1 MKNTMKD
8 TIEQLIKLV
17 DKNKLSVVVG
27 AGFSKNAS
35 PKYLS
40 WKELLMDMILEM
52 FGSMARNTAEYARIR
67 DTDNEQLFWNCFV
80 DQIIAE
86 KGYLN
91 IASEYIKRHGYR
103 EIIDDY
109 IEARTPLVIKE
120 QDKYFAKL
128 NDEKYEVDLT
138 THEYLL
144 DVKWNN
150 VYTFNYDNL
159 LDIAGGADRNE
170 ELEAEKKSLNLR
182 ITQIDS
188 RLREIHKELEKIKIA
203 EEPNQFEFD
212 DVFNEKE
219 SLVSSSVDPEKL
231 EPIKEQQESLVEERG
246 KLLEE
251 KGICK
256 RTIESFEKEQEG
268 LYLLVSKSFDLSLR
282 KQKNLIKLHGTVRTP
297 ENDTYGFDND
307 PHCHYIIASHDY
319 EQYKEKHE
327 AFVNLMRIALLQD
340 SFCLIGFSGDDPN
353 FMSWLSWVKDILD
366 RRGTENNE
374 EKIFFIDASGIPL
387 NEGKKIFFKNHYI
400 KHIALFDNPKEATTN
415 NIKQELK
422 QLFKKLNSEGNAVKA
437 NLQYTNIWQ
446 NYKLSPPKNDNS
458 YLYGIKRQM
467 IREVWDSR
475 KFNRLPKI
483 KLDFTGYKQ
492 RVIRE
497 IVRQADKGKFDED
510 TSKLFI
516 LALYGD
522 FLPLDEHIDN
532 GKLEL
537 LRDMFNSD
545 TDIGK
550 EFELLYIRNLNL
562 TAQDLSEYTSNNTTD
577 AIIYE
582 SLLSAAF
589 HLDFDSMYQQLNQWS
604 PEELSWKSR
613 VIALNSYFNLKND
626 ASINDIEK
634 SSETNIQEYRY
645 YLDTILNASF
655 GVEWWSKS
663 DKFYLNFDEK
673 RKTICKELNRLDE
686 NTQYLIEKLSK
697 QKVEITPRGNT
708 NITYHF
714 GGQMALEYSIQYLQ
728 VINEIGLPLCKFR
741 INFLKK
747 EEWYL
752 VFKNTYTLYPYPC
765 LFYSLQ
771 FGTEENFMRRV
782 AEDYVYSNEL
792 SDIHTDILSYCLKA
806 YSMEHTPQNIKMG
819 ILSFTPLFFKVVHSK
834 LWKEDFGKIVKTFDL
849 KKRDINREIGNPENY
864 FLRAGLLHT
873 SSQPLKLNIANKI
886 LSLGNKIDEVD
897 NRILIAA
904 LSNLSKSYKRQVKS
918 KYIDQLIESAEQVS
932 QYFVLFN
939 LKDLLSQEQVDK
951 VALRLLDFDFKNC
964 HEEKMFEASSR
975 IAKANSSLSRTIED
989 EIIESKLLW
998 HNGISF
1004 DENHKPIIAHGGG
1017 FLKITR
1023 LQENLNFV
1031 DSPIIKLFNKLK
1043 KSFADIVDEIKSST
1057 EKESGLPFMEPYWSK
1072 LLLEMQLF
1080 LRTNQSILQFR
1091 KDYDKITQLVE
1102 KAYYQLNKTN
1112 SIMDGLVSSNDYK
1125 VRESI
1130 QKLVYEAASFGINK
1144 YTSEYLVIV
1153 NRIASKANPG
1163 LNSCINNFASVVK
1176 SYTKE
1181 IEPELF
1187 KPFVKQI
1194 LEDYAGYFS
1203 NSKAKWDI
1211 NAKKED
1217 VEDAMLQIQKV
1228 ANGWG
1233 IGNKYWSDHKRVFNV
1248 SK

>member
-1 MKNTMKD
+1 MKD

-40 WKELLMDMILEM
+40 WKELLKDMILEM
-52 FGSMARNTAEYARIR
+52 YGSRVRNTAEYAKIR
-67 DTDNEQLFWNCFV
+67 GSDNEQLLWNCFV

-91 IASEYIKRHGYR
+91 IASEYIKRYGYR
-103 EIIDDY
+103 EIIDNY
-109 IEARTPLVIKE
+109 IEARTPLVIKD

-128 NDEKYEVDLT
+128 NDEKHEVDLT

-144 DVKWNN
+144 DVQWNN

-170 ELEAEKKSLNLR
+170 ELEAEKNNLNSR

-188 RLREIHKELEKIKIA
+188 RLRDINKELENIKIA
-203 EEPNQFEFD
+203 EEPNQLEFK

-219 SLVSSSVDPEKL
+219 SLVSSSADPEKL
-231 EPIKEQQESLVEERG
+231 ESINKQQKSLVEERG

-256 RTIESFEKEQEG
+256 RTIESFEKEQNG
-268 LYLLVSKSFDLSLR
+268 LYHLVRNSFDLSLQ
-282 KQKNLIKLHGTVRTP
+282 KQRNLIKLHGTIRTP

-307 PHCHYIIASHDY
+307 SHCHYIIASHDY

-353 FMSWLSWVKDILD
+353 FLSWLSWVKDILD
-366 RRGTENNE
+366 RRGAENNE
-374 EKIFFIDASGIPL
+374 EKIFFIDVSGVPL
-387 NEGKKIFFKNHYI
+387 SEGKKLFFKNHYI
-400 KHIALFDNPKEATTN
+400 KHVPLFNTPNEATTN

-422 QLFKKLNSEGNAVKA
+422 QLFKKLNREGRAIKAV
-437 NLQYTNIWQ
+437 LQYTKFWRD
-446 NYKLSPPKNDNS
+446 YKLNPPKNDNG
-458 YLYGIKRQM
+458 YLYGIKRQL
-467 IREVWDSR
+467 ISEVWDNR

-483 KLDFTGYKQ
+483 KLDFTGFKQ

-522 FLPLDEHIDN
+522 FLPLDAHIDN

-545 TDIGK
+545 TEIGK

-655 GVEWWSKS
+655 GVEWFYKT
-663 DKFYLNFDEK
+663 DIFYLNYNGK
-673 RKTICKELNRLDE
+673 REGINKELNRLDE

-752 VFKNTYTLYPYPC
+752 VFKNIYTLYPYPC

-834 LWKEDFGKIVKTFDL
+834 LWKEDFGKIVKTFEL

-873 SSQPLKLNIANKI
+873 SSQPLKLNITNKI

-951 VALRLLDFDFKNC
+951 VALRLLGFDFKNC
-964 HEEKMFEASSR
+964 HEENMFEASSR
-975 IAKANSSLSRTIED
+975 IAKEYSSLSNSIED
-989 EIIESKLLW
+989 VIIESKLLW
-998 HNGISF
+998 HNGINF
-1004 DENHKPIIAHGGG
+1004 DENRRPFITHGGG

-1031 DSPIIKLFNKLK
+1031 DSTINKLFTKLK
-1043 KSFADIVDEIKSST
+1043 KSFADIVNVIKSSN
-1057 EKESGLPFMEPYWSK
+1057 EKEPVPPFMEPYWSK

-1091 KDYDKITQLVE
+1091 KDYDKISQLVE

-1112 SIMDGLVSSNDYK
+1112 SIMDGLMSNDDYK

-1130 QKLVYEAASFGINK
+1130 QKLVYEVDSFGIEK

-1153 NRIASKANPG
+1153 NRIASKTNPG
-1163 LNSCINNFASVVK
+1163 LNSCINNFVSVIKAYK
-1176 SYTKE
+1176 SDIDSK
-1181 IEPELF
+1181 LF
-1187 KPFVKQI
+1187 IPFIKQI
-1194 LEDYAGYFS
+1194 LEEYTKYFNIS
-1203 NSKAKWDI
+1203 DAIWDI

-1217 VEDAMLQIQKV
+1217 VEDAMLQLNNEAIE
-1228 ANGWG
+1228 WG
-1233 IGNKYWSDHKRVFNV
+1233 VENKYWSSHKRVF
-1248 SK
+1248 